1 MNTKSLSHLSKKI
14 IPKNLRNSELEK
26 MLKKIF
32 QQKIITG

>member
-1 MNTKSLSHLSKKI
+1 MNPKSLSQLSKKI
-14 IPKNLRNSELEK
+14 IQKILHNSELEK